1 LPSQTAQQHT
11 DEHTLTP
18 ERLAQLVASYA
29 ADKKAGDLT
38 VLDLRGVSSYTD
50 YFVVVSGNTDRQT
63 KAIHDAIVEGMKKDH
78 GVLPRRVEGVGEAR
92 WILLDYFDVVV
103 HVFVPEVREFY
114 RLEQLWGDVPRVDVE
129 LEDVPHRA

>member
-11 DEHTLTP
+11 DENTLSP
-18 ERLAQLVASYA
+18 ERLTQLVASYA

-38 VLDLRGVSSYTD
+38 VIDLRGVSSYTD
-50 YFVVVSGNTDRQT
+50 YFVIVSGNTDRQT

-78 GVLPRRVEGVGEAR
+78 GVLARRVEGVGEAR